1 VLIIRIRN
9 AEKNNLTLSIIS
21 VSNSLIKLVILYLS
35 VFFISW
41 TSISI
46 WIIFIIYRCTS
57 LSFYTILF
65 IRMIWHL
72 HGFFNMIIFSLTN
85 KPIKDHI
92 KQYNGWLIYI
102 IAPIVLPIYLVK
114 YINLKIKNLTFTSE
128 EELLI
133 TSNTNRINI

>member
-1 VLIIRIRN
+1 MLK
-9 AEKNNLTLSIIS
+9 KNNLTLSIIS